1 MATASWL
8 QTEFDFSLPCGFVDQ
23 SGTLHRAGRMRLA
36 TALDEVESL
45 RDPRVQANQ
54 AYLGILVLSRV
65 ITQLGSISPVSPE
78 VVERLYSADFA
89 YLQDLYVR
97 VNDLGGTL
105 VETECPSCGIRFSLD
120 LAEESAET

>member
-1 MATASWL
+1 L

-23 SGTLHRAGRMRLA
+23 SGTLHRSGRMRLA

-54 AYLGILVLSRV
+54 AYLSILVLSRV
-65 ITQLGSISPVSPE
+65 ITQLGGISPVGPE

-89 YLQDLYVR
+89 YLQDLYVQ

-105 VETECPSCGIRFSLD
+105 VETQCPSCGTRFSLD
-120 LAEESAET
+120 LAEEPAEA